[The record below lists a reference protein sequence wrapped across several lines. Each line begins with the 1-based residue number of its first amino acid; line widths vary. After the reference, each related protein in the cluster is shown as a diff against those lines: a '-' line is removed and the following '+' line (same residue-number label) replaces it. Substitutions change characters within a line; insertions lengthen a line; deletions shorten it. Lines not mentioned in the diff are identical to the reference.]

1 MDGENCGQGVTTAI
15 KDGCLLS
22 SLGGMMV
29 RETAESCMVRH
40 RSVDDDDVVVVWCC
54 PTLLVCQL
62 M

>member
-1 MDGENCGQGVTTAI
+1 
-15 KDGCLLS
+15 
-22 SLGGMMV
+22 MV

-40 RSVDDDDVVVVWCC
+40 RSVDDDDDVVVVWCC

>member
-1 MDGENCGQGVTTAI
+1 MDGENCGQGVRWVLA
-15 KDGCLLS
+15 S